1 MSSELRVDKIVPVDG
16 IPSGGG
22 GGIVQ
27 VVQNSTSSEV
37 SMTSTTYADT
47 GLNCT
52 ITPKFSTSKIL
63 VIVSQQYR
71 AIRQITQTGGGFQI
85 ERGSTVIQTGPNLN
99 SGNSPFGIYL
109 VVDGS
114 VSNIELYE
122 RYNIT
127 YLDTPNTTSATI
139 YKTQMALATT
149 ASSAQMRAQYQA
161 NGENGASYMTLMEI
175 SA

>member
-1 MSSELRVDKIVPVDG
+1 MSSELRVDKIIPTSGVPT
-16 IPSGGG
+16 GGG

-71 AIRQITQTGGGFQI
+71 AIRQVTQSGGGFQI
-85 ERGSTVIQTGPNLN
+85 VRGSTVIQTGPNLN
-99 SGNSPFGIYL
+99 TGNSPFGIYL
-109 VVDGS
+109 VVDGA
-114 VSNIELYE
+114 SNIEIYD

-127 YLDTPNTTSATI
+127 YLDTPNTTSATT